1 MLPLRPLFWY
11 YQLMAKSSQKKASR
25 KKGGRPATGRDP
37 VFTIR
42 LSSDLR
48 QRIGAWAKKQRTAPS
63 RSEAIRSLIEA
74 GLAASLPVRKTSAR
88 GALKARELANQE
100 LERLGD
106 KSLPPDEQQRRKQ
119 RLTKGPR
126 EFRELRDDLPRGKS

>member
-1 MLPLRPLFWY
+1 MPRSRGWPCRREPSQASRGADCSPLPRRNQIVLPLRPLFWY

-88 GALKARELANQE
+88 GALKAREL
-100 LERLGD
+100 
-106 KSLPPDEQQRRKQ
+106 
-119 RLTKGPR
+119 
-126 EFRELRDDLPRGKS
+126 